1 MKKKIAA
8 ILSAAM
14 IFVMGS
20 TTVFAATSPVAEGVT
35 PATLKEAVSTVT
47 VAGETVEV
55 GEITTSE
62 LASAS
67 QVAQTLVAGD
77 VTSAAIVA
85 AFDVPTGAGEA
96 TFAVNGIAAGDNV
109 VILHWNGAEWEKITP
124 SSVENGKVTATFG
137 SFSPVVIVKLAT
149 ETNLVVDPRT
159 IPGWGSPQ
167 GNAAA
172 TTTATSDVVASPQTG
187 ESASI
192 LPLLAVICMAGV
204 VVCGKKVSVANR

>member
-35 PATLKEAVSTVT
+35 PATLKEAVTTVT

-96 TFAVNGIAAGDNV
+96 TFTVNGVRVLMDKEH
-109 VILHWNGAEWEKITP
+109 VIQLL
-124 SSVENGKVTATFG
+124 VENMIQL
-137 SFSPVVIVKLAT
+137 SCDDLR
-149 ETNLVVDPRT
+149 LV
-159 IPGWGSPQ
+159 
-167 GNAAA
+167 AAL
-172 TTTATSDVVASPQTG
+172 V
-187 ESASI
+187 
-192 LPLLAVICMAGV
+192 
-204 VVCGKKVSVANR
+204 

>member
-14 IFVMGS
+14 VFVMGS

-35 PATLKEAVSTVT
+35 PATLKEAVSSVT

-62 LASAS
+62 LTSAS
-67 QVAQTLVAGD
+67 EVAKTFVTGD

-85 AFDVPTGAGEA
+85 AFDVPTGSGEA
-96 TFAVNGIAAGDNV
+96 TFAVNGVAAGDSI
-109 VILHWNGAEWEKITP
+109 VILHWNGTEWEKITP
-124 SSVENGKVTATFG
+124 SSVADGKVTATFS

-149 ETNLVVDPRT
+149 ETGLVVDPT
-159 IPGWGSPQ
+159 AIPGWGSPQ

-172 TTTATSDVVASPQTG
+172 TTTATSETVASPQTG
-187 ESASI
+187 ETASI

>member
-35 PATLKEAVSTVT
+35 PATLKEAVTTVT

-96 TFAVNGIAAGDNV
+96 TFTVNGITAGDNV

-167 GNAAA
+167 GNAA
-172 TTTATSDVVASPQTG
+172 TTTSTSDVVASPQTG